1 MRGFGGISRWVF
13 VRLLEQ
19 YVLIVILCDKKS
31 CHVKLCFDSNSVL
44 SVLSE
49 FCVVE
54 GRGVY
59 RMDMEKVDMR
69 MK

>member
-1 MRGFGGISRWVF
+1 MRGFDGIGRWVF

-49 FCVVE
+49 F
-54 GRGVY
+54 
-59 RMDMEKVDMR
+59 
-69 MK
+69 